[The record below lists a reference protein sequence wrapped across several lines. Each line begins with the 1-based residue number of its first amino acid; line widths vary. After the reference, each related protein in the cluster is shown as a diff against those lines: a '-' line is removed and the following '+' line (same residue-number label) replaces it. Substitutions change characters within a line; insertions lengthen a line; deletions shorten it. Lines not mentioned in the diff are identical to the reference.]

1 MKKKLF
7 LCLSLALA
15 LCLMLAPVG
24 AYALEEQTA
33 SSTSDAEETG
43 KESATL
49 GESVAAFI
57 EENADTLLGA
67 LTLVS
72 SLLVAFLYKS
82 GLLPLLRRALS
93 ALSET
98 SGRTEELTE
107 RFTER
112 AEKELALL
120 RESATPVAELLK
132 TTEETVAKIEEALRA
147 SEEANRETRDIL
159 ETETTLFYELLVSAN
174 LPEAQ
179 KTSMAESYYRL
190 RERLNRK

>member
-1 MKKKLF
+1 
-7 LCLSLALA
+7 
-15 LCLMLAPVG
+15 MLAPVG

-33 SSTSDAEETG
+33 SSTPDAEETG
-43 KESATL
+43 KESTTL

-93 ALSET
+93 TLSET

-132 TTEETVAKIEEALRA
+132 TTEKTVAKIEEALRA